1 MSRTMS
7 FYDLRDALAQ
17 PDCAVCRLTAKAGD
31 QYLKDL
37 LWENVNDL
45 EVRHNIRQAR
55 GFCHEHAWA
64 LAQHRA
70 SLGATIIMHDVL
82 QNVLRTMEGTRFQ
95 TLPILSLR
103 RTQEALDPKQPA
115 AATAEAVAQ
124 LAPQQRCPVCVGVE
138 TMEKIYLSDLVENLL
153 GEEGL
158 ITEFQSS
165 DGLCL
170 SHFRGAL
177 TYVRDVATFE
187 ALVGAQRA
195 TWERL
200 VNQLSEII
208 RKSDYRFRDEEP
220 GEERGASLRAIA
232 ALSGAQRDKDRMKM
246 N

>member
-17 PDCAVCRLTAKAGD
+17 PDCAVCRLAAKAGD
-31 QYLKDL
+31 QYLRDL
-37 LWENVNDL
+37 VWENVNDP

-55 GFCHEHAWA
+55 GLCHEHAWA
-64 LAQHRA
+64 LAEHRA

-82 QNVLRTMEGTRFQ
+82 QDVLQTMEGARFQ

-124 LAPQQRCPVCVGVE
+124 LVPQQRCPVCVSVE

-158 ITEFQSS
+158 MTEFQSS

-177 TYVRDVATFE
+177 AYVRDAETFE
-187 ALVGAQRA
+187 ALLGAQRA
-195 TWERL
+195 IWERL
-200 VNQLSEII
+200 VDHLSKII
-208 RKSDYRFRDEEP
+208 RKSDHRFRDEEP
-220 GEERGASLRAIA
+220 GEERGASLRAVA
-232 ALSGAQRDKDRMKM
+232 ALSGAQQDKDRKKK